1 MKITKA
7 EHRAYDDDI
16 NINLTVDV
24 ENNNEETVELAK
36 YNALVVDE
44 NGNCVGG
51 ESYIQ
56 EYDAYAEKG
65 ETFSID
71 FGQYLSKFSVA
82 DLGKATAVV
91 DLTTFKREFKKLG
104 EIDCP
109 QDYKSPT
116 KSDKSIDFGDV
127 RVYGVI
133 ALRDKP
139 PENNSDD
146 HNVGL
151 KIGVKNMSDKH
162 IQQVKVKCQLIDTKD
177 SIVMD
182 SEAQE
187 ALPGNAS
194 ITLQPYLYAKSGKMK
209 GATIKVNISTFH
221 ELTHY
226 NAESSMKPGKD

>member
-1 MKITKA
+1 MKVSKA
-7 EHRAYDDDI
+7 EYRTYDDDI
-16 NINLTVDV
+16 NIDLTVDV
-24 ENNNEETVELAK
+24 ENENEETVELAK
-36 YNALVVDE
+36 YNALVIDE
-44 NGNCVGG
+44 KGNCVGG
-51 ESYIQ
+51 DSYISD
-56 EYDAYAEKG
+56 YDAYADKG

-71 FGQYLSKFSVA
+71 FSSYMSKFSVA
-82 DLGKATAVV
+82 DVGKATAVV
-91 DLTTFKREFKKLG
+91 DVTTFKREFKKLG
-104 EIDCP
+104 EVDCP
-109 QDYKSPT
+109 QDYESPT
-116 KSDKSIDFGDV
+116 MSDKSIDFGDV

-139 PENNSDD
+139 PENKSDD
-146 HNVGL
+146 HNVRV

-182 SEAQE
+182 TESQE

-194 ITLQPYLYAKSGKMK
+194 ISLEPYLYAKSGKMK

-226 NAESSMKPGKD
+226 NAESPMKPAKD